1 MKHIFLVVPAS
12 ADASHS
18 QAAKALWETVQKS
31 VPSADA
37 FSAVERVPAILQ
49 SSGSDSSLEALVGC
63 VQDSVAEAFVVTG
76 VSAKDSV
83 RSETL
88 NIRIAAALDAEVVI
102 VAESEEIGNAVAS
115 DFLMEKARVA
125 FVLSSGEGANED
137 AVKKILAENREH
149 RISEAEFRRNLIQLA
164 SKSLKRIVLPEG
176 AEPRTLKAA
185 VEAYN
190 RKIAVPVLIAKKS
203 DVEAEAA
210 RQNLEI
216 PQGFEIIEPSAELA
230 EKYVP
235 LLVEL
240 RKAKGMTE
248 EKARET
254 LKDPVFLGTMM
265 LKKDEVDGLVSG
277 AVHSTADTVRPAL
290 QVIKCAP
297 GVKSISSVFF
307 VCLPSQVYVFGD
319 CAINLNPTSEEL
331 AGIAIQSYDT
341 AKAFHLPA
349 RVGMLTYGTGKSG
362 KGDDVELVVNATQ
375 AVRTLRPEIP
385 IDGPLQYD
393 AATTESVA
401 KIKAPESAI
410 AGKATVLIFP
420 DLSAGNICYKAI
432 QRSASDVIAVGPM
445 LQGLAKPV
453 NDLSRGALVE
463 DIVYT
468 IALTSIQAQAVI

>member
-1 MKHIFLVVPAS
+1 MKHVFLIVPAS
-12 ADASHS
+12 AEISLS
-18 QAAKALWETVQKS
+18 QTTESVFEAVKKS
-31 VPSADA
+31 VPNAETFSATEKVPSLLTSDGADA
-37 FSAVERVPAILQ
+37 
-49 SSGSDSSLEALVGC
+49 SLEALVGI
-63 VQDSVAEAFVVTG
+63 VQDSSSDAFVIAG
-76 VSAKDSV
+76 VSAQKSV

-88 NIRIAAALDAEVVI
+88 NIRIAAALDAEVI
-102 VAESEEIGNAVAS
+102 VVATAEEVGNSVAS
-115 DFLMEKARVA
+115 DFIAEKAKVA
-125 FVLSSGEGANED
+125 FVLSEGDFINED
-137 AVKKILAENREH
+137 AVKNILSDETEH
-149 RISEAEFRRNLIQLA
+149 RISQAEFRRNLIRLA
-164 SKSLKRIVLPEG
+164 SKELKRIVLPEG

-185 VEAYN
+185 IEVCN
-190 RKIAVPVLIAKKS
+190 RKIAIPVLIATKAEI
-203 DVEAEAA
+203 EAEAA

-216 PQGFEIIEPSAELA
+216 PAELEIIEPSAELA
-230 EKYVP
+230 ENYVQ

-265 LKKDEVDGLVSG
+265 LKKGEVDGLVSG

-290 QVIKCAP
+290 QVVKCAP

-319 CAINLNPTSEEL
+319 CAINLNPTAEEL
-331 AGIAIQSYDT
+331 AGIAMQSYDT
-341 AKAFHLPA
+341 AKAFNLPA
-349 RVGMLTYGTGKSG
+349 RVAMLTYGTGKSG

-375 AVRTLRPEIP
+375 IVRTMRPEIP
-385 IDGPLQYD
+385 VDGPLQYD
-393 AATTESVA
+393 AATTASVA
-401 KIKAPESAI
+401 RLKAPESTV
-410 AGKATVLIFP
+410 AGKATVCIFP

-432 QRSASDVIAVGPM
+432 QRSAPGVIAVGPM

-468 IALTSIQAQAVI
+468 IALTSIQAQSAK